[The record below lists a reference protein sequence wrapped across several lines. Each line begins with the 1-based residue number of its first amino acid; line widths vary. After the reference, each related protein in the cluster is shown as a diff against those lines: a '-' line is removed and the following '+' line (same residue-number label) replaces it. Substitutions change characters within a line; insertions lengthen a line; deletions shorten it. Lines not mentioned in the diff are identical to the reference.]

1 MSPQSTAPESAA
13 RDPHATIAMLRHALE
28 RMPDNAD
35 ALLGLAGLHLQIGA
49 LEDAA
54 RWCQRA
60 IAVSPAAERVMAAI
74 AEAYIN
80 RATQQAIGGR
90 LDTAT
95 ETLAR
100 GVALTG
106 DRSVEQYRDL
116 FVLARAWF
124 AQATNETE
132 AADAIRFSIP
142 VWGAD
147 YVETLCSGL
156 LRSLL
161 APGNIPALART
172 DRIILEITTCEKDRN
187 VLDAAP
193 VVAALRKY
201 ASITY
206 ILVPDHLTAKDT
218 PRDFGYWLMSAA
230 HYGSAERARRSRSG
244 VAFLTADMVVSDGTL
259 RAAHAHMARGAK
271 AVLVRAL
278 ELDRDRLP
286 GGGDAASP
294 LAIAADTLVRAA
306 LDQVT
311 RALPNGWEGV
321 ADAPFDIASCAWFP
335 IEGGVALHGFHF
347 LPLLMSAEL
356 VGRAFAYDMLT
367 VDTRF
372 VSLALGE
379 DSPGEHIKVVDEALE
394 IAIVSTVRAGRN
406 APGPKLLKRERL
418 GRWAASWCFTPADA
432 AYFDWCFRHRTVYR
446 PGRPDAAPLPAA
458 TERETVA
465 AVLQA
470 YVGAAATYLMR
481 RTAEAGPPPG
491 PA

>member
-1 MSPQSTAPESAA
+1 
-13 RDPHATIAMLRHALE
+13 MLRHALE
-28 RMPDNAD
+28 RMPDNPD

-54 RWCQRA
+54 HWCRQA
-60 IAVSPAAERVMAAI
+60 IAVSPAAERVQAAI

-80 RATQQAIGGR
+80 RATQQAIAGR
-90 LDTAT
+90 LDSAT

-106 DRSVEQYRDL
+106 AKSVEQYRDL
-116 FVLARAWF
+116 FILARAWF
-124 AQATNETE
+124 AQAANE
-132 AADAIRFSIP
+132 AHAPGAIRFSIP

-147 YVETLCSGL
+147 YVATLCSGL

-161 APGNIPALART
+161 APGNIPALAQT
-172 DRIILEITTCEKDRN
+172 SRIILEITTREQDRTA
-187 VLDAAP
+187 LEAAQ
-193 VVAALRKY
+193 VIARLREH
-201 ASITY
+201 ATITY
-206 ILVPDHLTAKDT
+206 ILIPDYLTAGDT

-230 HYGSAERARRSRSG
+230 HYGSAERARVSRG
-244 VAFLTADMVVSDGTL
+244 AVAFLTADMVVSDGAL
-259 RAAHAHMARGAK
+259 RAAHDHMVRGAK

-278 ELDRDRLP
+278 ELDRDKLP
-286 GGGDAASP
+286 CGENEAAP
-294 LAIAADTLVRAA
+294 LSVTADMLVRAA
-306 LDQVT
+306 LDQVKA
-311 RALPNGWEGV
+311 ALPDGWDGV

-347 LPLLMSAEL
+347 LPLLVSAAL
-356 VGRAFAYDMLT
+356 VGRTFAYDMLT

-372 VSLALGE
+372 VRLALGE
-379 DSPGEHIKVVDEALE
+379 DAPGEHIKVVEDALD

-446 PGRPDAAPLPAA
+446 PGRRDTPPPPAAP
-458 TERETVA
+458 EREAVA
-465 AVLQA
+465 AVLEA

-481 RTAEAGPPPG
+481 RTADGTG
-491 PA
+491 VPA